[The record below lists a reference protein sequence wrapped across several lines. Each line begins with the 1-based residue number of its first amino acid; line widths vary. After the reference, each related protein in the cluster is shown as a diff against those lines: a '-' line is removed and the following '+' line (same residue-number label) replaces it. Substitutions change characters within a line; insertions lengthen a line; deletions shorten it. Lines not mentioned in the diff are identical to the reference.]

1 MKASGTKSCLL
12 SLWHSNDEFE
22 KVMIYEE
29 MRQPQV
35 ADWEPSL
42 VHRKKGTKKD

>member
-22 KVMIYEE
+22 KVMLYEE
-29 MRQPQV
+29 MKPPQV
-35 ADWEPSL
+35 ADWEPSFE
-42 VHRKKGTKKD
+42 HRKKGTKKG